1 MQQKDSTQSQ
11 VMLRSNDEEKKQLIT
26 CLPRFM
32 LGVNSAVQNAIFY
45 VEDNIVLYVAG
56 HNVVFYSMNE
66 RA

>member
-1 MQQKDSTQSQ
+1 MMK
-11 VMLRSNDEEKKQLIT
+11 MHEEEKKQLIT

-32 LGVNSAVQNAIFY
+32 LGVNSGVQNAIFY
-45 VEDNIVLYVAG
+45 VEDNIVLYVVG

>member
-1 MQQKDSTQSQ
+1 MQQKESTQSQ
-11 VMLRSNDEEKKQLIT
+11 AMMKMHEEEKKQLIT

-32 LGVNSAVQNAIFY
+32 LGVNSGVQNAIFY
-45 VEDNIVLYVAG
+45 VEDNIVLYVVG